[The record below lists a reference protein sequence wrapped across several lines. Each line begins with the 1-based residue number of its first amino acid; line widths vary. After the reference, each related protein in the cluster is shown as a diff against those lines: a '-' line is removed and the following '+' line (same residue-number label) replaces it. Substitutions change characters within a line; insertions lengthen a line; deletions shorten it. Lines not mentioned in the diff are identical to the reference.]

1 MADKAWKARER
12 SVAASFGSERTPLSG
27 GNGKQTRS
35 DTLHPRLFIENK
47 LRVKHSAVTL
57 WDETATMA
65 KKEKKIPVVALCE
78 KNRPG
83 FFILV
88 HSSNLQAVAAEY
100 HGGNDA
106 A

>member
-12 SVAASFGSERTPLSG
+12 SIAEAFKTERTPLSG

-35 DTLHPRLFIENK
+35 DTLHPRLFIESK
-47 LRVKHSAVTL
+47 LRVRHTAVSL
-57 WDETATMA
+57 WDDTAELA

-78 KNRPG
+78 KGRPG

-88 HSSNLQAVAAEY
+88 HSSDLVQVASEY
-100 HGGNDA
+100 DGGGDA